1 MFKKILSFF
10 ELCAWVLGT
19 LGGFGWCAFN
29 HAWLIALC
37 IVALAAMAFP
47 CARKAFRELAG

>member
-1 MFKKILSFF
+1 MFKKILSFL
-10 ELCAWVLGT
+10 ELCAWVVGT

-37 IVALAAMAFP
+37 IVALAVMAFP
-47 CARKAFRELAG
+47 CARQAFKELAD